1 MTPAEV
7 ALAIQAFLEL
17 EPEVQKGI
25 VGLIHLIHN
34 PKPTIPPVVIFQ
46 PAPVA
51 TVPGTPSN
59 S

>member
-17 EPEVQKGI
+17 EPDIQKGI
-25 VGLIHLIHN
+25 VGLIHLIHK
-34 PKPTIPPVVIFQ
+34 PKPTIAPVVVFQ
-46 PAPVA
+46 AAPLA
-51 TVPGTPSN
+51 TIPGTPSN